1 MDNRSKE
8 RLAPHG
14 GTKMATVK
22 KKQDDRNLK
31 ILREQAALACNKQC
45 FDCYQRGPTYIDMTI
60 GSFVCTSCSGLL
72 RGLNPPHRVKSI
84 SMATFTADE
93 IEFVKSRGNEYCR
106 NVWMGRYD
114 KGRGLDESSFKDE
127 TQMKDFLVLK
137 YEKKRWYVTPTESMN
152 LKTSSSGSPSSTL
165 DGQSVEAPTAPA
177 YPAQFRSRPSQ
188 QPVVKSLFDSQNTK
202 QSLLNVDF
210 DPFNMLNVEG
220 PKDKPLEVNTSSFAD
235 FANFESQNASL
246 SFGVAQAPTPVIAEP
261 VEQGTISSSSAVP
274 IDGAS
279 CPSADKYSA
288 LAELDEL
295 FRNDPSNAMSVGSLG
310 AQSLSVQTTS
320 APVQSSFS
328 SIGAAHGSVP
338 NPFGVTGA
346 TPPTVGLM
354 SAGSFNSNGILAGS
368 TSPSWNPFFTVNV
381 ANDQKQPFASLNP
394 FGTQASVSAS
404 YANFQLPNKAINGAA
419 NVPSPTGGTFH
430 DAAKQQQSNWNPFL

>member
-1 MDNRSKE
+1 MS
-8 RLAPHG
+8 
-14 GTKMATVK
+14 TVK

-152 LKTSSSGSPSSTL
+152 VKTSSSGSPSSML
-165 DGQSVEAPTAPA
+165 DGHSVDVSTGPT

-188 QPVVKSLFDSQNTK
+188 PPVAKSLIDSQDTK
-202 QSLLNVDF
+202 QQSLLNIDF
-210 DPFNMLNVEG
+210 DPFSMPNAEG
-220 PKDKPLEVNTSSFAD
+220 PKDKPIEVNTSNFAD
-235 FANFESQNASL
+235 FESHNAAL
-246 SFGVAQAPTPVIAEP
+246 SFGVANPPAPIEP
-261 VEQGTISSSSAVP
+261 TEQGTVSSSLAMSA
-274 IDGAS
+274 GGS
-279 CPSADKYSA
+279 SYPSADKYSA

-295 FRNDPSNAMSVGSLG
+295 FRNDPNNAMSVGSLG
-310 AQSLSVQTTS
+310 AQSLGVQTTS
-320 APVQSSFS
+320 TPVRNSFS
-328 SIGAAHGSVP
+328 NVGTVHGKP
-338 NPFGVTGA
+338 
-346 TPPTVGLM
+346 
-354 SAGSFNSNGILAGS
+354 
-368 TSPSWNPFFTVNV
+368 
-381 ANDQKQPFASLNP
+381 
-394 FGTQASVSAS
+394 
-404 YANFQLPNKAINGAA
+404 
-419 NVPSPTGGTFH
+419 
-430 DAAKQQQSNWNPFL
+430 